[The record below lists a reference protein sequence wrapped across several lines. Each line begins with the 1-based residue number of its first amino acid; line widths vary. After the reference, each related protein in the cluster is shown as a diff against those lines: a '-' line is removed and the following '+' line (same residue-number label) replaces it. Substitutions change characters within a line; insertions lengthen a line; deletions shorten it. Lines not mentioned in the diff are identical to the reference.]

1 MDHALDQYHN
11 NPRTTPT
18 CHQTPPKHHSNPFPT
33 HTNPETFP
41 VSHQFSPFPQII
53 HRVVSRDTTYIAFVY
68 HHPTMDFNL
77 SAAFNS
83 FDVDRVYEVD
93 DADAKLEN
101 ATAVLANPEQLQGDV
116 FDDVT
121 ELAHGLLTLTRT
133 QRKQVVYLVLSGLS
147 QIVPQVAAACRDGSD
162 DIKPLL
168 ERYGYLMFV
177 TLKWLGKDD
186 VPQPDGRRKKL
197 SHADQALWKLNCHQ
211 VEDTLAALALL
222 MAVEGLLLLFLTT
235 PERDLFI
242 ELFTRPLTNLME
254 LAERMKVPVIRSQ
267 MFRVMLNAVRFHGH
281 QHITKH
287 AVVQAL
293 TYYVHLPPHM
303 AEFLHVAATE
313 YDLAH
318 LTEEVLFDLSQ
329 TQFNANDT
337 NGPKLV
343 LELLVRLL
351 EHLPRLVLR
360 QLAAVKQLLDNL
372 NQVLR
377 NSVVE
382 ACGNIAVDMLALDRD
397 ADDADPAVDGLLD
410 LLQERVCDLNPFV
423 RLKAFQALAKIVA
436 LPVKLPQRRLALV
449 ALAVRL
455 LDDKLTFV
463 RRHAIKLLAALMLN
477 HQFLPSRLELAVW
490 KARLEAAE
498 REFDELTGEVDAAQR
513 AFLHQEGEMMDID
526 EEAENEEE
534 NENEAE
540 KENEEDENGEDGN
553 VEEENDGEKGDENQA
568 EDGDEP
574 VQNSNPVPN
583 PLTLLPNYEDIMR
596 AKLQVLYLTDACAFI
611 DAIHAAITVLERLL
625 FSKNKLETLEA
636 MDFLVLADAYG
647 ISAAANGIRKM
658 LHLVW
663 SKATSEEGKLVPA
676 HLIDCYRELFLQP
689 PPEVALAEQAA
700 YVAKNLIQLTEGA
713 LALDLASLEKLL
725 GMIYEMELVLAQVMG
740 VLWQI
745 FALVQQPQHRR
756 GAIIVLGMFA
766 SVDNQVVVRNLDTL
780 LRGVTLDDLQIAKFS
795 CVALQRL
802 IPLDASVTSIQRPP
816 REDDIISTLEKVLLE
831 YHPAPEWFLVAEQAI
846 SAIFRLSRSPDDV
859 CTRIIVRKTH
869 QVFRE
874 TSPDKSQPSDLAQ
887 LLYIVGHVAIK
898 LVVLLERQEAMFK
911 QKKHDFEQ
919 AKASD
924 EDAVQQELEMIG
936 GTLEDDF
943 TDAISH
949 VKERELLYGD
959 KLLLLRYGPLV
970 VEVCS
975 NNNQYDHPILQRA
988 ASLCL
993 LKLMCVLLAFCEA
1006 NLALLITIMEKLTDP
1021 LIRANCVLGLGDMA
1035 VCFNTV
1041 IDERTDFLYRRLTDE
1056 DITVQRTCLM
1066 TVTFLI
1072 LAGQVK
1078 VKGQL
1083 LSMAKCLENLD
1094 PTIADMCKLFFTEL
1108 ATKDNAIYNGF
1119 IDIFLGL
1126 SADPTLQRDQFRR
1139 IVKFLVGFISKDK
1152 HQKQLAEKLAVR
1164 LQAADTKAQWD
1175 DIAFVLNTLPVK
1187 SDTVSQVLAE
1197 GFKVV
1202 QERQQQQLPL
1212 EAGAGMVEYGA

>member
-1 MDHALDQYHN
+1 
-11 NPRTTPT
+11 
-18 CHQTPPKHHSNPFPT
+18 
-33 HTNPETFP
+33 
-41 VSHQFSPFPQII
+41 
-53 HRVVSRDTTYIAFVY
+53 
-68 HHPTMDFNL
+68 MDFNL

-133 QRKQVVYLVLSGLS
+133 QRKQVVYLVSSGLS

-197 SHADQALWKLNCHQ
+197 SHADQALWKSNCHQ
-211 VEDTLAALALL
+211 VEDTLAASASL
-222 MAVEGLLLLFLTT
+222 MAVEGLSSLFLTT
-235 PERDLFI
+235 PERDSFI

-254 LAERMKVPVIRSQ
+254 SAERMKVPVIRSQ
-267 MFRVMLNAVRFHGH
+267 MFRVMSNAVRFHGH

-313 YDLAH
+313 YDSAH

-337 NGPKLV
+337 NGPKSV
-343 LELLVRLL
+343 SELLVRLS
-351 EHLPRLVLR
+351 EHSPRLVLR
-360 QLAAVKQLLDNL
+360 QLAAVKQLLDNS

-382 ACGNIAVDMLALDRD
+382 ACGNIAVDMLASDRD

-410 LLQERVCDLNPFV
+410 LLQERVCDSNPFV
-423 RLKAFQALAKIVA
+423 RSKAFQALAKIVA

-449 ALAVRL
+449 ALAVRS
-455 LDDKLTFV
+455 LDDKSTFV
-463 RRHAIKLLAALMLN
+463 RRHAIKLLAASMLN
-477 HQFLPSRLELAVW
+477 HQFSPSRLESAVW

-498 REFDELTGEVDAAQR
+498 KEFDELTGEVDAAQR

-526 EEAENEEE
+526 EEGENDENEEE
-534 NENEAE
+534 TEAE
-540 KENEEDENGEDGN
+540 KENEEDENGEEGN
-553 VEEENDGEKGDENQA
+553 VEEENAEDGENQGNQP

-596 AKLQVLYLTDACAFI
+596 AKLQVSYLTDACAFI

-663 SKATSEEGKLVPA
+663 SKATSEEGKSVPA

-689 PPEVALAEQAA
+689 PPEVASAEQAA

-713 LALDLASLEKLL
+713 SASDLASLEKLL
-725 GMIYEMELVLAQVMG
+725 GMIYEMELVSAQVVG

-745 FALVQQPQHRR
+745 FASVQQPQHRR

-780 LRGVTLDDLQIAKFS
+780 LRGVTSDDLQIAKFS

-802 IPLDASVTSIQRPP
+802 IPSDASVTSIQRPP

-831 YHPAPEWFLVAEQAI
+831 YHPAPEWFSVAEQAI

-898 LVVLLERQEAMFK
+898 LVVSLERQEAMFK

-936 GTLEDDF
+936 GTSEDDF

-959 KLLLLRYGPLV
+959 KSLLSRYGPLV

-993 LKLMCVLLAFCEA
+993 SKLMCVSSAFCEA
-1006 NLALLITIMEKLTDP
+1006 NLALLITIMEKSTDP

-1083 LSMAKCLENLD
+1083 SSMAKCLENSD

-1119 IDIFLGL
+1119 IDIFSGL